1 MKSEDNKKIKLR
13 KQMKYAST
21 AKAVSR
27 RPTAANNKW
36 YKRRIQD
43 SEWTNE

>member
-1 MKSEDNKKIKLR
+1 MKSEDNKKKLG

-21 AKAVSR
+21 GKAVSR
-27 RPTAANNKW
+27 QPTAANNKW